1 MSENT
6 ILEKVN
12 GLWFYGLAGSGKTYA
27 SEFVSQRIVSAFV
40 IDGDAVRKYVSV
52 DLGYS
57 AEDRNIQISRIFGI
71 GHIALENGMF
81 PIMSSVTMT
90 NDLLKLCQNL
100 AISVIRIDRPFEQV
114 KAVRTLYDGQENV
127 VGLDMSL
134 QELDSLTFVN
144 DGTENFNRE
153 LMSYAKGI
161 TA

>member
-27 SEFVSQRIVSAFV
+27 SEFLSQRIARAFL
-40 IDGDAVRKYVSV
+40 IDGDAVRNNVSV

-57 AEDRNIQISRIFGI
+57 EDDRKIQISRILGI
-71 GHIALENGMF
+71 GRIALRNGMF

-90 NDLLKLCQNL
+90 NDLLKSCQKL
-100 AISVIRIDRPFEQV
+100 SISVIRINRPFEQV
-114 KAVRTLYDGQENV
+114 KALRALYDGQKNV
-127 VGLDMSL
+127 VGVDMSL
-134 QELDSLTFVN
+134 QELDTLTFVN

-153 LMSYAKGI
+153 LMGYAKGI

>member
-27 SEFVSQRIVSAFV
+27 SEFLSQRIARAFL
-40 IDGDAVRKYVSV
+40 IDGDAVRNNVSG

-57 AEDRNIQISRIFGI
+57 EDDRKIQISRILGI
-71 GHIALENGMF
+71 GHIALRNGMF

-90 NDLLKLCQNL
+90 NDLLKSCQKL
-100 AISVIRIDRPFEQV
+100 SISVIRINRPFEQV
-114 KAVRTLYDGQENV
+114 KALRTLYDGQKNV
-127 VGLDMSL
+127 VGVDMRL
-134 QELDSLTFVN
+134 QELDTLTFVN

-153 LMSYAKGI
+153 LMGYAKSI